1 MTLPAEPPEA
11 ATGPDGADAPAGSG
25 RPPQLL
31 NRLPAEG
38 INSSNDHP
46 LREAAWLVAAT
57 LATLA
62 VLVWAVG
69 LGARWAA
76 PRLPFAAE
84 VALAEGWV
92 DPMLAAR
99 APAPGT
105 PGQARHAERDA
116 ALQAL
121 AARVAAAMDLPPGM
135 TVQVGLD
142 PSPQLNAFA
151 TFGGRVRVFRGLLD
165 ALDSEDALAA
175 LLAHEIAHVRQRHL
189 AANAGRGLA
198 LALVLGVVS
207 ADAGAVAARGLL
219 GGATDLALK
228 GYSRE
233 QETEA
238 DAAAVAAV
246 VALYGHAG
254 GVQALFETLGR
265 SLAGRPGTEVP
276 ELLRTH
282 PQTGQRIAAARALA
296 ADRGWRLEGPLTPL
310 GVPLRFERVPEQA
323 P

>member
-1 MTLPAEPPEA
+1 MNDPVPATPPVA
-11 ATGPDGADAPAGSG
+11 RDTAPAPTPAA
-25 RPPQLL
+25 PPSALPPHL
-31 NRLPAEG
+31 VNRLPAEG
-38 INSSNDHP
+38 INSSGEHP
-46 LREAAWLVAAT
+46 LREAAWLVLAT

-76 PRLPFAAE
+76 PRVPFAAE
-84 VALAEGWV
+84 VALAERWV
-92 DPMLAAR
+92 DPILAAR
-99 APAPGT
+99 APAPDS
-105 PGQARHAERDA
+105 PDHARHAEREA

-135 TVQVGLD
+135 SVQVGLD
-142 PSPQLNAFA
+142 ASPQLNAFA

-165 ALDSEDALAA
+165 ALDSEDAVAA
-175 LLAHEIAHVRQRHL
+175 LLAHEIAHVRHRHL

-207 ADAGAVAARGLL
+207 ADAGAVAARGVL
-219 GGATDLALK
+219 GGATELALL

-254 GVQALFETLGR
+254 GVTALFETLGR
-265 SLAGRPGTEVP
+265 SMAGRPGAEVP

-282 PQTGQRIAAARALA
+282 PQTDKRIAAARARA
-296 ADRGWRLEGPLTPL
+296 ARQGWPVDGPLTPL
-310 GVPLRFERVPEQA
+310 PPALQGPAADR
-323 P
+323 

>member
-1 MTLPAEPPEA
+1 V
-11 ATGPDGADAPAGSG
+11 
-25 RPPQLL
+25 

-38 INSSNDHP
+38 INSSTEHP
-46 LREAAWLVAAT
+46 LREAVWLVGAT

-76 PRLPFAAE
+76 PRVPFAAE
-84 VALAEGWV
+84 LALAERWV
-92 DPMLAAR
+92 DPLLAAR

-105 PGQARHAERDA
+105 PGHARHGERDA

-175 LLAHEIAHVRQRHL
+175 LLAHEIAHVRHRHL

-198 LALVLGVVS
+198 LALVLGAVS
-207 ADAGAVAARGLL
+207 ADAGAAAARGVL
-219 GGATDLALK
+219 GGATELALL

-265 SLAGRPGTEVP
+265 SMAGRPGAEVP

-282 PQTGQRIAAARALA
+282 PQTDKRIAAARALA
-296 ADRGWRLEGPLTPL
+296 GARGWPADGRLTALAP
-310 GVPLRFERVPEQA
+310 PLRYERGDRE
-323 P
+323 

>member
-1 MTLPAEPPEA
+1 MNEPAPPAATSHTPPPTPPALPAH
-11 ATGPDGADAPAGSG
+11 
-25 RPPQLL
+25 LV

-38 INSSNDHP
+38 INSSSEHP
-46 LREAAWLVAAT
+46 LREAAWLVLAT

-76 PRLPFAAE
+76 PRVPFAAE
-84 VALAEGWV
+84 VALAERWV
-92 DPMLAAR
+92 DPLLAAR
-99 APAPGT
+99 APAAGSPEH
-105 PGQARHAERDA
+105 ARHAERDA

-121 AARVAAAMDLPPGM
+121 AARLAAAMDLPPGM
-135 TVQVGLD
+135 TLQVGLD
-142 PSPQLNAFA
+142 PSPQINAFA

-175 LLAHEIAHVRQRHL
+175 LLAHEIAHVRHRHL

-207 ADAGAVAARGLL
+207 ADAGAVAARGVL
-219 GGATDLALK
+219 GGATELALL

-246 VALYGHAG
+246 VRLYGHAG

-265 SLAGRPGTEVP
+265 SMAGRPGAEVP

-282 PQTGQRIAAARALA
+282 PQTDKRIAAARALA
-296 ADRGWRLEGPLTPL
+296 VKQGWRVDGPLTPL
-310 GVPLRFERVPEQA
+310 DAPLRFERRSDP
-323 P
+323 